1 MCMPALFRRN
11 HLQETEVSSYGL
23 QPLLHYTSKLVM
35 AFLPRAFLLLLLA
48 VVCIQ
53 LSGVLADGP
62 DRCWCLNSL
71 KKHVP
76 REDIEEFSI
85 FPRRS
90 HCDSAE
96 IILTLKPVNNSSE
109 VIQRCLSPETKQGI
123 NLQLCWNRRN
133 INKTSTFKM
142 SNCF

>member
-1 MCMPALFRRN
+1 
-11 HLQETEVSSYGL
+11 
-23 QPLLHYTSKLVM
+23 M
-35 AFLPRAFLLLLLA
+35 AFLPRAHLLLLLA

-71 KKHVP
+71 KKRVP
-76 REDIEEFSI
+76 REEIEEFSI

-90 HCDSAE
+90 KCDNVE
-96 IILTLKPVNNSSE
+96 IILTLKPVNNSTE
-109 VIQRCLSPETKQGI
+109 VVQRCLSPETKQGI
-123 NLQLCWNRRN
+123 NLQACWNKKN
-133 INKTSTFKM
+133 TNNTSPFKI